1 MKKQFIKKG
10 HEAEAAGFLSNR
22 TDDDFDAVDSAVKE
36 IIAQV
41 RNDGDK
47 AIYELTEKFGGCIT
61 GSLRVT
67 DEEMEEAWQAI
78 EPEVLESFMLAAE
91 NIRRFHEKQLQKT
104 WSYTEGNDI
113 MLGQLI
119 RPVKN
124 VGITIPGGS
133 APLSST
139 VLMNLIPAKIAGCPR
154 VIMCS
159 PAGQDGRI
167 NKYILAAARIAG
179 VDEIYKVGGAQGIA
193 AMAYGTESIKK
204 VNKICGP
211 GGAYVAR
218 AKKYVFGTVDIDMI
232 AGPSE
237 VCIIAD
243 GKADPRYI
251 AADMLSQAEHDVMAS
266 SILITDSESVAEA
279 AAAEI
284 EKQLAVL
291 ERGDIARKSVDNN
304 AAIFITEDLDSAFE
318 IANGIAPEHL
328 ELEIEDPKSY
338 LEKVEYAGAVLLGKY
353 SPEPLGDYIAGPNH
367 TLPTSGSAKFADPL
381 GVYDFMTKTSII
393 HYSREDL
400 MAVKDHII
408 RMSDVE
414 NLTAHGNSIKIRFD
428 ELKY

>member
-1 MKKQFIKKG
+1 
-10 HEAEAAGFLSNR
+10 
-22 TDDDFDAVDSAVKE
+22 
-36 IIAQV
+36 
-41 RNDGDK
+41 
-47 AIYELTEKFGGCIT
+47 
-61 GSLRVT
+61 
-67 DEEMEEAWQAI
+67 
-78 EPEVLESFMLAAE
+78 
-91 NIRRFHEKQLQKT
+91 
-104 WSYTEGNDI
+104 
-113 MLGQLI
+113 
-119 RPVKN
+119 
-124 VGITIPGGS
+124 
-133 APLSST
+133 
-139 VLMNLIPAKIAGCPR
+139 
-154 VIMCS
+154 
-159 PAGQDGRI
+159 
-167 NKYILAAARIAG
+167 
-179 VDEIYKVGGAQGIA
+179 
-193 AMAYGTESIKK
+193 
-204 VNKICGP
+204 
-211 GGAYVAR
+211 
-218 AKKYVFGTVDIDMI
+218 
-232 AGPSE
+232 
-237 VCIIAD
+237 
-243 GKADPRYI
+243 
-251 AADMLSQAEHDVMAS
+251 MLSQAEHDVMAS